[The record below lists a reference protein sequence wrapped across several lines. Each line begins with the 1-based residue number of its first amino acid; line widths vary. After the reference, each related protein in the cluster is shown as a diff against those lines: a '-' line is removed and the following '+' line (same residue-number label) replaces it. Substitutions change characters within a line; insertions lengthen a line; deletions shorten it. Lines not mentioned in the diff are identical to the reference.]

1 MGSSGACRPPFLPAF
16 GLKAF
21 SWLFLGVFS
30 TSLALAQV
38 PIEPGAP
45 AGDISQL
52 PREITRTLDSVGL
65 RNATNDER
73 SPNRR
78 LRRDGNCLLPP
89 LTPSIAAPTVAAD
102 QLKIPEKASREYEQ
116 ACSALRGRKLDDA
129 EKHLRAAVREYAKY
143 SPAWVTLGQLLVR
156 RARPEEGKQACTQ
169 ASQAEPGYAPA
180 YLCLADI
187 AARAH
192 DWLEVLNLSGR
203 ALALGPSYGV
213 VGYEYEAAAN
223 LNLHNLP
230 DAEKSG
236 LRAVELDRDHREPRV
251 HFVLAQIYEAKGDR
265 QKEAEQLREY
275 LKHATDAGDITIVQ
289 DALRRL
295 ENHGATS
302 PTPAAA
308 SARSAPRV
316 PEIPR
321 RSWAPA
327 DVDEEIPSAQLDVA
341 CPLEQVLKAT
351 SRRTRDLIESL
362 QRFSAD
368 ERIEEF
374 DFDKSGRT
382 RSTTTQLVNYVAQ
395 IEGVSS
401 GFPRIKEYRLGNAA
415 NRESSV
421 VDTGSAVFALIFH
434 PSHIG
439 SFDFRCE
446 GMTHVQ
452 GSSAWQIHF
461 EESASANQPFQ
472 AIRIGGSM
480 YLPRLKGRAWI
491 ASDRYEVLRMETDLV
506 SPIPQIDFNLEHLV
520 ISYAPVEFKSHS
532 VRLWVPASTA
542 LYVAYRG
549 HRYERV
555 HSFNNFQLFSVDS
568 DQAVK
573 EPPVPPPVP
582 WQLVSTQ
589 SKLIAEVNKR

>member
-1 MGSSGACRPPFLPAF
+1 MGSSGVHRFPIVPHCLA
-16 GLKAF
+16 KA
-21 SWLFLGVFS
+21 WPCALLGVFS
-30 TSLALAQV
+30 VSFALAQV
-38 PIEPGAP
+38 PVEPGAP
-45 AGDISQL
+45 GDISQL
-52 PREITRTLDSVGL
+52 PREVTRTMDSVNL
-65 RNATNDER
+65 RNGPNDPR
-73 SPNRR
+73 RAKNR
-78 LRRDGNCLLPP
+78 LQRDGNCLLPP
-89 LTPSIAAPTVAAD
+89 LTSTIATPTVAAD

-116 ACSALRGRKLDDA
+116 ACSALGGRKLDDA
-129 EKHLRAAVREYAKY
+129 EKHLRAAVREYSKY

-156 RARPEEGKQACTQ
+156 RARADEGKQACTQ
-169 ASQAEPGYAPA
+169 ASVAEPGYAPS

-192 DWLEVLNLSGR
+192 DWAAALALSGR
-203 ALALGPSYGV
+203 ALALGPTYAV
-213 VGYEYEAAAN
+213 VAYEYDAAAN
-223 LNLHNLP
+223 LNLRNLA

-236 LRAVELDRDHREPRV
+236 LRAVELDRDNHEPRV
-251 HFVLAQIYEAKGDR
+251 HFVLAQVYEAKGDR

-275 LKHATDAGDITIVQ
+275 LRHATDAGDITIVS

-295 ENHGATS
+295 ENSGTASPAT
-302 PTPAAA
+302 AAA
-308 SARSAPRV
+308 SAMGGP
-316 PEIPR
+316 PPTEIPR

-341 CPLEQVLKAT
+341 CPLEQVLKQT
-351 SRRTRDLIESL
+351 SRRTQDLIESL

-368 ERIEEF
+368 ERIEET

-382 RSTTTQLVNYVAQ
+382 RSTMSQLMNYVAQ
-395 IEGVSS
+395 IEGASS
-401 GFPRIKEYRLGNAA
+401 GYPRIKEYRFGRAG

-421 VDTGSAVFALIFH
+421 IDTGSAVFALIFH

-439 SFDFRCE
+439 GFDFRCE
-446 GMTHVQ
+446 GLTHVQ

-461 EESASANQPFQ
+461 EESANANQPFQ
-472 AIRIGGSM
+472 AIRMGGSM

-491 ASDRYEVLRMETDLV
+491 ARDRYEVLRMETDLV

-532 VRLWVPASTA
+532 IRLWVPASTA

-555 HSFNNFQLFSVDS
+555 HTFNNFQLFSVDS
-568 DQAVK
+568 DQNVK
-573 EPPVPPPVP
+573 DPPSNPPSQFVAI
-582 WQLVSTQ
+582 QRLM
-589 SKLIAEVNKR
+589 AEAK